1 MSGIS
6 LNEKSECDGLVW
18 LPASAGSID
27 AGGSLPPNR
36 AVKKWPRNRELV
48 FARDR
53 LVGRMH
59 STWLQVAGVAR

>member
-1 MSGIS
+1 VAQAFRSCGLIACVASGFS
-6 LNEKSECDGLVW
+6 WKFN
-18 LPASAGSID
+18 AG
-27 AGGSLPPNR
+27 AHLPPNR